1 MLAEHGFA
9 PILLERGKA
18 IEERKKDV
26 DSFWETGKLNPES
39 NVQFGEGGAGTFSDG
54 KLNTLVKDPSGR
66 NRKVLEI
73 FVKEGAPEEI
83 LYVNK
88 PHIGTDLLMNVV
100 KNMRKTI
107 QSNGGE
113 VRFESKVTELCITD
127 GQICGVVINKE
138 QFLPAK

>member
-1 MLAEHGFA
+1 MKCKNPMFS
-9 PILLERGKA
+9 LER
-18 IEERKKDV
+18 ERRI
-26 DSFWETGKLNPES
+26 T
-39 NVQFGEGGAGTFSDG
+39 DG

-88 PHIGTDLLMNVV
+88 PHTGTDLLMNVV

-127 GQICGVVINKE
+127 GKICGVVINKE
-138 QFLPAK
+138 QFLPAKIGDIGNWTQCERYL